1 MGGKTQ
7 STGLEAMNDLMVLL
21 DAISVAER
29 IGMGEVVQKVW
40 NYFRGQDLEKLI
52 ERYKMAVNLWS
63 EAGEP
68 EPGMLYKAELVL
80 LALSIIYEAKKK
92 YEDEGQTDLAI

>member
-1 MGGKTQ
+1 
-7 STGLEAMNDLMVLL
+7 MNDLIVLL

-29 IGMGEVVQKVW
+29 IGMGDAVQKVW
-40 NYFRGQDLEKLI
+40 NYFRGQDPAELI
-52 ERYKMAVNLWS
+52 ERYKMAVNIWS

-80 LALSIIYEAKKK
+80 LALSIINEAKKK
-92 YEDEGQTDLAI
+92 YEDEGEADLVI